1 VAGKRGKMPI
11 RTHRDLEVWKKSMD
25 FAELIFH
32 ETKKFPKDE
41 TYGLISQLR
50 RSAIS
55 IVSNIAEGAA
65 RESSKEFIHFLY
77 IALGS
82 LVESETQLL
91 LAKRFQ
97 YITDEGKF
105 LNMIGEIRGMILGLI
120 KYKKQRQVTSD
131 K

>member
-1 VAGKRGKMPI
+1 MPI

-25 FAELIFH
+25 FAELIFY

-41 TYGLISQLR
+41 IYGLISQLR
-50 RSAIS
+50 RSSVSTA
-55 IVSNIAEGAA
+55 SNIAEGAA

-82 LVESETQLL
+82 LAESETQLL

-97 YITDEGKF
+97 YIADEKKYF
-105 LNMIGEIRGMILGLI
+105 QIMSEIRGMILGLI
-120 KYKKQRQVTSD
+120 KYKKQQD
-131 K
+131 KK